1 LKKIKLKKK
10 IKYSICTCGLSKKMP
25 FCDNKHRTYNS
36 KNNTNYKSLKIESDK
51 DVIINISSSTWNN
64 N

>member
-1 LKKIKLKKK
+1 LKKIKLKNK

-25 FCDNKHRTYNS
+25 FCDNNHRKYNS